1 MQDALRNQT
10 FNEGDW
16 VHVTGPLAESYMD
29 MIGVIRAVSL
39 VGTIFRYFV
48 EFENGT
54 TDKFF
59 AFELSRAGKQSAIA

>member
-1 MQDALRNQT
+1 MKDALRNQM

-29 MIGVIRAVSL
+29 MIGVIRGVSP

-48 EFENGT
+48 EFENGI
-54 TDKFF
+54 TDTFF
-59 AFELSRAGKQSAIA
+59 AFELRGANRQSATA